1 MFDILKEISSSRKK
15 LIKTNHT
22 ITGSNNVNLRKV
34 NVNPDMVHKIDK
46 DKFLIEDELYQI
58 DKFKKQ

>member
-1 MFDILKEISSSRKK
+1 MFDILKEISSSGKK

-34 NVNPDMVHKIDK
+34 NVNPDMFHKIDK
-46 DKFLIEDELYQI
+46 GKFLIEDELYQI